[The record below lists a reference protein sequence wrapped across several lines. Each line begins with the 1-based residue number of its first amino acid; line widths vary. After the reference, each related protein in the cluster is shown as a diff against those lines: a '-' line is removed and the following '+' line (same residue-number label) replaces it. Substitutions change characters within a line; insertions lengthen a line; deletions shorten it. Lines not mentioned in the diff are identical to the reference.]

1 MSGLMKQCG
10 IPQQKWPARLRPDI
24 NEIYKSRNVHGNV
37 REQKC
42 TWKCTRAEM
51 YMEMYESRNVHGN
64 VREQKC
70 TWKCTRAEMYMEMY
84 ESRNVHGNVREQKCT
99 WKCTDNFGNIS
110 LASFRK
116 YFRNDHHQDPTNYF
130 SSMIFRIYAWF
141 LSYNQ
146 KNHRSRWHL
155 SKRSPGM
162 NGLIV
167 YSSIYVNSI

>member
-10 IPQQKWPARLRPDI
+10 IPQQKRPARLRPDI
-24 NEIYKSRNVHGNV
+24 DEMYENRNVHGNV

-84 ESRNVHGNVREQKCT
+84 ESRNVQYCT
-99 WKCTDNFGNIS
+99 WKCTRAEMYMEMYESRNVHGNVLTI
-110 LASFRK
+110 LV
-116 YFRNDHHQDPTNYF
+116 T
-130 SSMIFRIYAWF
+130 
-141 LSYNQ
+141 
-146 KNHRSRWHL
+146 
-155 SKRSPGM
+155 SP
-162 NGLIV
+162 
-167 YSSIYVNSI
+167 